1 MSLPA
6 GQLLFDQGDDSD
18 LVYVVESGEVEIFRL
33 RADGTE
39 EHLTMVQAGRYFGE
53 LGPLFNLPRSA
64 SARAATDAHLMGY
77 SPRLFRSLHPSAKSA
92 EG

>member
-1 MSLPA
+1 V
-6 GQLLFDQGDDSD
+6 D
-18 LVYVVESGEVEIFRL
+18 SGEMEIFRL

-39 EHLTMVQAGRYFGE
+39 EHLTMVQPGSYFGE

-64 SARAATDAHLMGY
+64 AARAVTDCHLIGY